1 MHIAISRTNDL
12 GAAGGAYEMSTGDQI
27 EINGSTS
34 SYVINTAAVVSL
46 DTGAIDRDIDAGYG
60 ISILF
65 HCSAVT
71 GDSDDF
77 TAGINLNLEY
87 TETSS

>member
-1 MHIAISRTNDL
+1 MHIAVSRYDDL
-12 GAAGGAYEMSTGDQI
+12 GAASSSYQMLVADQI

-34 SYVINTAAVVSL
+34 SYVINGAAVVSL
-46 DTGAIDRDIDAGYG
+46 DTGALDRDIEEGYG

-65 HCSAVT
+65 HCSAAT

-87 TETSS
+87 TET